1 MPSAITVAL
10 YFLIMGKFIGSRIG
24 SIDGYSYIEF
34 IAPGLIMMGIISN
47 SYANSVSSFFHS
59 KFQRHIEEMLVS
71 PMPNYIII
79 LGFVLGGMARGLVVG
94 VAVTVTALFFTRLQ
108 IQSVTLVMI
117 TSILTAALFST
128 AGLINGIFAK
138 NFDDTSIVPT
148 FILTPLTYLGGIFFS
163 IKMLPEFWYKVS
175 QANPNPLHGQQLQDG
190 HIGCFRRK
198 SHRSH
203 VSDGRAFSSALLNIP
218 VSFEQRNWNSQL
230 VERITEEF
238 RKEQRLPDQDR
249 DSLIRLVLETPYAP
263 RQSTLILIPYFGR
276 MVVAAC
282 GSTIC
287 PGARDRSYLCAINA
301 TTSLLCMMAI

>member
-175 QANPNPLHGQQLQDG
+175 QANPILYMVNS
-190 HIGCFRRK
+190 FRMGILG
-198 SHRSH
+198 
-203 VSDGRAFSSALLNIP
+203 VSDINLTVAMSVMVGLLVVLFSISLYLLN
-218 VSFEQRNWNSQL
+218 RG
-230 VERITEEF
+230 TG
-238 RKEQRLPDQDR
+238 
-249 DSLIRLVLETPYAP
+249 IR
-263 RQSTLILIPYFGR
+263 S
-276 MVVAAC
+276 
-282 GSTIC
+282 
-287 PGARDRSYLCAINA
+287 
-301 TTSLLCMMAI
+301 

>member
-94 VAVTVTALFFTRLQ
+94 VAVTVTALFFTRLH
-108 IQSVTLVMI
+108 IQSVTLVII

-175 QANPNPLHGQQLQDG
+175 QANPISLHGQQLQDG
-190 HIGCFRRK
+190 
-198 SHRSH
+198 
-203 VSDGRAFSSALLNIP
+203 
-218 VSFEQRNWNSQL
+218 
-230 VERITEEF
+230 
-238 RKEQRLPDQDR
+238 
-249 DSLIRLVLETPYAP
+249 PYWVFP
-263 RQSTLILIPYFGR
+263 T
-276 MVVAAC
+276 
-282 GSTIC
+282 
-287 PGARDRSYLCAINA
+287 
-301 TTSLLCMMAI
+301 